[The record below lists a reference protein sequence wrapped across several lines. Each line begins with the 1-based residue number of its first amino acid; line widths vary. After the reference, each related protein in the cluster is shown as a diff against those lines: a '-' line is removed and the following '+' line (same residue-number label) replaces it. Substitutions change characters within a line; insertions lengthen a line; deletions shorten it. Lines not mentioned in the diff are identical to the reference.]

1 MFRCSFCMINVVNRN
16 DNERV
21 GVASNYSG
29 MRFWSPELIIKE
41 IDKLVA
47 MGVKTLKISDEM
59 FLLNRKYYV
68 PLCNMIK
75 ERGYGKFLNMWAY
88 SRIDTIK
95 RPENLKL
102 VREAGIRWLCLGIE
116 SGDIKVRLEASKGK
130 FKDVDINH
138 IIDMMKLLLDASS
151 LSDEQKASFN
161 SMKEYID
168 EIRDLNGKYK
178 DSYTND
184 PNWIY
189 KTKETVKSEVQNKMA
204 GGMSE
209 EIKSEN
215 DLSGINMITGR

>member
-1 MFRCSFCMINVVNRN
+1 MYPHQIDELFASENVTQEQTLIFNKLTGVFVAKMIGSHLDKVNTTYCKGKVMTFNPETHEYVGNYDSGSVVDKSTAPR
-16 DNERV
+16 
-21 GVASNYSG
+21 VASELDLDETAGLHIRKKYNYHHQ
-29 MRFWSPELIIKE
+29 L
-41 IDKLVA
+41 
-47 MGVKTLKISDEM
+47 
-59 FLLNRKYYV
+59 
-68 PLCNMIK
+68 
-75 ERGYGKFLNMWAY
+75 
-88 SRIDTIK
+88 
-95 RPENLKL
+95 
-102 VREAGIRWLCLGIE
+102 
-116 SGDIKVRLEASKGK
+116 
-130 FKDVDINH
+130 NH

>member
-1 MFRCSFCMINVVNRN
+1 MYPHQIDELIASENVTQEQTLIFNKLTGVFVAKMIGSHLDKVNTTYCKGKVMTFNPETHEYVGNYDSGSVVDKSTAPR
-16 DNERV
+16 
-21 GVASNYSG
+21 VASELDLDETAGLHIRKKYNYHHQ
-29 MRFWSPELIIKE
+29 L
-41 IDKLVA
+41 
-47 MGVKTLKISDEM
+47 
-59 FLLNRKYYV
+59 
-68 PLCNMIK
+68 
-75 ERGYGKFLNMWAY
+75 
-88 SRIDTIK
+88 
-95 RPENLKL
+95 
-102 VREAGIRWLCLGIE
+102 
-116 SGDIKVRLEASKGK
+116 
-130 FKDVDINH
+130 NH

-215 DLSGINMITGR
+215 DLSGVNMITGR

>member
-1 MFRCSFCMINVVNRN
+1 MYPHQIDELIASENVTQEQTLIFNKLTGVFVAKVIGSHLDKVNTTYCKGKVMTFN
-16 DNERV
+16 PETHEYV
-21 GVASNYSG
+21 GNYDSGSVVDKSTAPRVAS
-29 MRFWSPELIIKE
+29 EL
-41 IDKLVA
+41 DLDN
-47 MGVKTLKISDEM
+47 T
-59 FLLNRKYYV
+59 
-68 PLCNMIK
+68 
-75 ERGYGKFLNMWAY
+75 
-88 SRIDTIK
+88 
-95 RPENLKL
+95 
-102 VREAGIRWLCLGIE
+102 AGIHIRKKYNYHHQL
-116 SGDIKVRLEASKGK
+116 
-130 FKDVDINH
+130 NH

-184 PNWIY
+184 PNWTY
-189 KTKETVKSEVQNKMA
+189 KTKDTVKTEVQNKMA